1 MPRKV
6 FDVGLSDARM
16 LVTLESEHPEQFEAQ
31 IRAAMTADGVRSD
44 EYDDCEFN
52 VSSGKCRLST

>member
-6 FDVGLSDARM
+6 FDVGLSEAQM

-31 IRAAMTADGVRSD
+31 IKAAMTADGARSD
-44 EYDDCEFN
+44 DYDKCKFN
-52 VSSGKCRLST
+52 VSDGK

>member
-6 FDVGLSDARM
+6 FDVGLSEAQM

-31 IRAAMTADGVRSD
+31 ITAAMTADGRGPG
-44 EYDDCEFN
+44 EYDNCKFN
-52 VSSGKCRLST
+52 VSDGK